1 MEHGKIVEEGKHL
14 ELLDKNGYYSTLYK
28 AQLRHEV
35 ELEEEK
41 ES

>member
-14 ELLDKNGYYSTLYK
+14 ELLDKNGYYATLYK

-35 ELEEEK
+35 EETEELK
-41 ES
+41 